1 MDKNLEHY
9 YVGDGVGDV
18 TTAGL
23 GLAPMALADG
33 PLIPEAETLFRH
45 SFYEVKGLV
54 EMKVYLNNPK

>member
-1 MDKNLEHY
+1 MDTNLQHY

-45 SFYEVKGLV
+45 SF
-54 EMKVYLNNPK
+54 MR